1 MKLSLSKENLKKLT
15 LSTLKFGTGIFYP
28 ETVSFIIFLKQT
40 EELGEASL
48 DLSTLYQGEN
58 ERWLDLKVGSIHLKF
73 NCVNFG
79 KERVNNDSNLNLTI
93 SSFVGLSTI
102 QNNKDV
108 LITGP
113 LVCSFTVDGQ
123 MYKTN
128 DSKDGVW
135 DQVFKISSLQQ
146 KEKTF
151 ITFNLSDSK
160 TGSLIGNSQLYLNS
174 LVLKSGV
181 EVQLS
186 NPLSNV
192 SSGYFNLK
200 VSTNFDIA
208 PLSTLDGK
216 IPKKVQALV
225 IGGGFAGSNAARQL
239 FDRKV
244 DVILIEAKD
253 AFGGRCKSLK
263 LGMTDPNNKSAYYF
277 DGGCNYVFILTN

>member
-1 MKLSLSKENLKKLT
+1 
-15 LSTLKFGTGIFYP
+15 
-28 ETVSFIIFLKQT
+28 
-40 EELGEASL
+40 
-48 DLSTLYQGEN
+48 
-58 ERWLDLKVGSIHLKF
+58 
-73 NCVNFG
+73 
-79 KERVNNDSNLNLTI
+79 
-93 SSFVGLSTI
+93 
-102 QNNKDV
+102 
-108 LITGP
+108 
-113 LVCSFTVDGQ
+113 
-123 MYKTN
+123 MYKTD

-135 DQVFKISSLQQ
+135 NQDFKICSLQH

-160 TGSLIGNSQLYLNS
+160 TGALIGSSQLYLNS

-181 EVQLS
+181 EVQLT

-192 SSGYFNLK
+192 TSGFFHLK

-208 PLSTLDGK
+208 PLSSLDGK

-253 AFGGRCKSLK
+253 AFGGRCKSIK
-263 LGMTDPNNKSAYYF
+263 LGMTDPNNKSDYF
-277 DGGCNYVFILTN
+277 FDAGCNYVFHSIN